1 MTRKPSRPVAA
12 TLGDTLRQLRRE
24 RGMTMDALTAAS
36 GVSKSVLSQIE
47 RDQTNPTVATLLRLT
62 EALGVSIED
71 VLRGASSEPAE
82 PPAISVMLR
91 HATPRISSADGK
103 MVLRMLGPL
112 SLAGEVEWYDLEAQP
127 GAVLA
132 SEPHPA
138 GTMEH
143 LSVLEGEMEVT
154 SGPTVQTIE
163 TGDTARYPA
172 DVRHVLRARG
182 DVPVRALL
190 LVSTR

>member
-1 MTRKPSRPVAA
+1 
-12 TLGDTLRQLRRE
+12 
-24 RGMTMDALTAAS
+24 MDALTAAS
-36 GVSKSVLSQIE
+36 GVSKSMLSQIE

-71 VLRGASSEPAE
+71 VLRGGAVAPE
-82 PPAISVMLR
+82 PPEIDVMLR

-143 LSVLEGEMEVT
+143 LTVLEGEMEVT
-154 SGPTVQTIE
+154 SGATVRSVQS
-163 TGDTARYPA
+163 GDTARYPA
-172 DVRHVLRARG
+172 DVRHALRARG
-182 DVPVRALL
+182 ETPVRALL
-190 LVSTR
+190 LVSRR

>member
-1 MTRKPSRPVAA
+1 MTRKPSRPTTA
-12 TLGDTLRQLRRE
+12 TLGETLRQLRRE

-36 GVSKSVLSQIE
+36 GVSKSMLSQIE

-62 EALGVSIED
+62 EALGVSIEE
-71 VLRGASSEPAE
+71 VLRGGAMEPVAPE
-82 PPAISVMLR
+82 IDVMLR

-154 SGPTVQTIE
+154 SGPTVKTME
-163 TGDTARYPA
+163 AGDTARYPA
-172 DVRHVLRARG
+172 DVRHALRARG

-190 LVSTR
+190 LVSRR

>member
-1 MTRKPSRPVAA
+1 MTRKPSRPTSA
-12 TLGDTLRQLRRE
+12 TLGDTLRNLRRE

-36 GVSKSVLSQIE
+36 GVSKSMLSQIE

-62 EALGVSIED
+62 QALGVSIED
-71 VLRGASSEPAE
+71 VLRGEASVPE
-82 PPAISVMLR
+82 PPEIDVMLR

-112 SLAGEVEWYDLEAQP
+112 ALAGEVEWYDLEAKP

-143 LSVLEGEMEVT
+143 LTVLEGEMEIT
-154 SGPTVQTIE
+154 SGTTVRSIQS
-163 TGDTARYPA
+163 GDTARYPA
-172 DVRHVLRARG
+172 DVRHALRARG
-182 DVPVRALL
+182 ETPVRALL
-190 LVSTR
+190 LVSRR